1 MAKPK
6 MNGGMKV
13 ALGQQFWVIPNP
25 QIPLS
30 RAARRAIRAYRE
42 KKPGGFDY

>member
-13 ALGQQFWVIPNP
+13 ALGQQFWVIQKS

-30 RAARRAIRAYRE
+30 QAARRAIRAYQ
-42 KKPGGFDY
+42 KQKPGGFQY